1 MKLTHLKEKIKL
13 FLLKVALYINIDL
26 NRLRCNVKFNGKF
39 MKNNVQLITYVD
51 RLTGSGI
58 QALNNFLNDQLTGL
72 FSGVHLLP
80 FYYPIDGSDAG
91 FDPIDHTQV
100 DSRLGN
106 WHDIKTLGEGH
117 ELMADLIVNHMSAQS
132 AEFKDVLNNGKNS
145 PFWDLFLTKDKV
157 FSNGLSSTQQ
167 AQIYRPRPG
176 SCFTKFS
183 LANNEAVDFWTT
195 FTDNQI
201 DIDVTSEMGQA
212 YLLRILKT
220 FAENNIKIIR
230 LDAAGYAIKKAG
242 TSCFMLD
249 ETFEFID
256 ELSKLANKL
265 GIETL
270 VEIHSYYQT
279 QIEIAKRVDQV
290 YDFALPPLILHSIFS
305 QDFSAL
311 AKWLTISPR
320 NCITVLDTHDG
331 IGIIDVGPMN
341 GKQGL
346 LDEVEIDN
354 LVEQIHYNSGGESKQ
369 ATGAAAS
376 NVDLYQVNC
385 TYYDA
390 LGQNDFDYLI
400 ARAIQFF
407 SPGTPQVYYA
417 GLLAEQNDIALL
429 SKTNIGRDINR
440 PYLDNA
446 HVKQALVKPFTRAM
460 IELIKFRNSCD
471 AFNGDF
477 TIISEGSTLKMSWK
491 NNDHSTRLM
500 VDLAARAA
508 LIEVNEPSN
517 IRIISL
523 KSLLNEA

>member
-1 MKLTHLKEKIKL
+1 
-13 FLLKVALYINIDL
+13 
-26 NRLRCNVKFNGKF
+26 
-39 MKNNVQLITYVD
+39 MKNNVQLITYID
-51 RLTGSGI
+51 RLTGSDT
-58 QALNNFLNDQLTGL
+58 QTLTNMLNDQLADL

-100 DSRLGN
+100 DSRLGD
-106 WHDIKTLGEGH
+106 WHDVKELGKEH

-132 AEFKDVLNNGKNS
+132 KEFKDVLTKGADS
-145 PFWDLFLTKDKV
+145 LYWDLFLTKNKV
-157 FSNGLSSTQQ
+157 FPSGLSAEQQ
-167 AQIYRPRPG
+167 AKIYRPRPG
-176 SCFTKFS
+176 SCFTTFS
-183 LANNEAVDFWTT
+183 LPNNESADFWTT

-201 DIDVTSEMGQA
+201 DIDVTSGIGQE
-212 YLLRILKT
+212 YLLRILQT
-220 FAENNIKIIR
+220 FAENNIKMIR

-242 TSCFMLD
+242 TSCFMLE

-256 ELSKLANKL
+256 ELSKSANKL

-279 QIEIAKRVDQV
+279 QIAIAKRVDRV
-290 YDFALPPLILHSIFS
+290 YDFALPPLVLHSIFS

-311 AKWLTISPR
+311 VKWLNISPR

-331 IGIIDVGPMN
+331 IGIIDVGSMN
-341 GKQGL
+341 GKPGL
-346 LDEVEIDN
+346 LNDVEIDN
-354 LVEQIHYNSGGESKQ
+354 LVEKIHLNSAGESKK

-390 LGQNDFDYLI
+390 LGQNDFDYLL

-417 GLLAEQNDIALL
+417 GLLAEKNDIALL
-429 SKTNIGRDINR
+429 SKTNVGRDINR
-440 PYLDNA
+440 PYLDSERIE
-446 HVKQALVKPFTRAM
+446 QALAKPFTKAI

-477 TIISEGSTLKMSWK
+477 TVTGELSTLKMSWK
-491 NNDHSTRLM
+491 NNEQSATLM
-500 VDLAARAA
+500 IDLADRNAY
-508 LIEVNEPSN
+508 IEVNEHKDVHI
-517 IRIISL
+517 IRLDSL
-523 KSLLNEA
+523 